1 MELTLYIS
9 TYFNILSHFSQFH
22 PLLSQ
27 NQVGAATMKIV
38 DYHIKRHDLRRSE
51 LNEIANTP
59 QYEQEIKKFEILN
72 KKQSKLLYSNS

>member
-1 MELTLYIS
+1 
-9 TYFNILSHFSQFH
+9 
-22 PLLSQ
+22 
-27 NQVGAATMKIV
+27 MKIV